1 MVLERCALSAAGP
14 LGKNDGSLAN
24 PKVRIPLP
32 LFLENDGRPLKL
44 RSIGRSVSTNSQSR

>member
-1 MVLERCALSAAGP
+1 MLERCALSAAGP

-32 LFLENDGRPLKL
+32 LFVENDGSLLKL
-44 RSIGRSVSTNSQSR
+44 RLIG